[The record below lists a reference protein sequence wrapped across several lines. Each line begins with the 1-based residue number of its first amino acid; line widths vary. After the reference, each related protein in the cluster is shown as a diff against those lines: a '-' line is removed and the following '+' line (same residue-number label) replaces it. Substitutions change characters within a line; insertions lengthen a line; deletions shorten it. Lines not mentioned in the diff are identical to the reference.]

1 MQRSRPTLHLF
12 ENRAAKEKERLE
24 VLILELSPG
33 PKRDEI
39 LERIRQLDASANIDK
54 WLSSPGLQSPQ

>member
-12 ENRAAKEKERLE
+12 ENRAAKEKERLG

-39 LERIRQLDASANIDK
+39 LERIRQLDACIDK

>member
-24 VLILELSPG
+24 VLIQELSPG
-33 PKRDEI
+33 PKREEI
-39 LERIRQLDASANIDK
+39 LEMIRQLDASAAPDK
-54 WLSSPGLQSPQ
+54 GKAVTGADQ